1 MKLDKLGWVAAA
13 GLAGA
18 WFVMGFDGNSMKFA
32 TVDLEKVF
40 QESDAFKQGNG
51 QLQQYAEPFVQA
63 LQWVKN
69 NQVIK
74 PADALAYVTIAVDP
88 KGDKD
93 KLTQLTNEA
102 QTEQAKFSTLVT
114 TQTPTEA
121 QKQELTEYQGRR
133 QQNGEL
139 FQKKSSEFDNVI
151 KQKETELR
159 SSALEKVREEIKEIA
174 SKQGYTVIYNVEVA
188 PYAQNDITAEA
199 LKAAK
204 KS

>member
-40 QESDAFKQGNG
+40 QESDAFKQGNV
-51 QLQQYAEPFVQA
+51 QLQQYAEPRVQA
-63 LQWVKN
+63 LQWIKN

-88 KGDKD
+88 KGDAT
-93 KLTQLTNEA
+93 KLTQFTNEA
-102 QTEQAKFSTLVT
+102 QTEQTKYTTAVT
-114 TQTPTEA
+114 AQPPTDA
-121 QKQELTEYQGRR
+121 QKQELTEFQARR

-139 FQKKSSEFDNVI
+139 YQKKSSEFDNDI
-151 KQKETELR
+151 KLKETELR
-159 SSALEKVREEIKEIA
+159 SSALEKVREQIKDIA

-199 LKAAK
+199 LKAVK